1 MPAIHTAVRNAVII
15 ALIVLLT
22 GFVIAFAGGQFKTS
36 PHGSTTTGVWRV
48 ADFPK
53 GSCAQCHIN
62 HSATGGS
69 DYSLF
74 QQNSNRLCFSQSL
87 GGCHADRPTGG
98 TSGYPAQETDRMP
111 SGSSDPGYFEVSA
124 GDIRVAGV
132 NNRVRWPGQLIW
144 EDALYSPHSTDPE
157 MPKKDAMGF
166 GSCDNC
172 HSVHGSAPPHDMTD
186 TTFQGIVGSQTGS
199 VPANYRQCF
208 VCHSSTGPAGMNQSS
223 MLIADFYNS
232 SLGGGKRGHQ
242 VGGGGY
248 VPSNSRLSCS
258 DCHNPH
264 GSAGYSNLGPNGFL
278 ISDQRPGWYGL
289 NDIRNDN
296 VQVRRFCFGCHTSS
310 DGVGGGTV
318 QGMSPGRLPNEVPYH
333 VFNGTKHC
341 YDCHGRDY
349 SSSSGN
355 NVHNP
360 SGGG

>member
-1 MPAIHTAVRNAVII
+1 
-15 ALIVLLT
+15 
-22 GFVIAFAGGQFKTS
+22 
-36 PHGSTTTGVWRV
+36 
-48 ADFPK
+48 
-53 GSCAQCHIN
+53 
-62 HSATGGS
+62 
-69 DYSLF
+69 
-74 QQNSNRLCFSQSL
+74 
-87 GGCHADRPTGG
+87 
-98 TSGYPAQETDRMP
+98 
-111 SGSSDPGYFEVSA
+111 
-124 GDIRVAGV
+124 
-132 NNRVRWPGQLIW
+132 
-144 EDALYSPHSTDPE
+144 
-157 MPKKDAMGF
+157 
-166 GSCDNC
+166 
-172 HSVHGSAPPHDMTD
+172 
-186 TTFQGIVGSQTGS
+186 
-199 VPANYRQCF
+199 
-208 VCHSSTGPAGMNQSS
+208 